1 MIVASGLVN
10 GPSDAAGVAAL
21 VAAESRWAG
30 LARPADHPHIA
41 AWRAA
46 FGSFGAK
53 PKRHLCSAEALM
65 ARALGGEG
73 LPRINALVD
82 RYNAVSVLHAVPV
95 GGEDLDR
102 VEGSVR
108 LVAASG
114 DEPFDDEHP
123 RPGEIVWAD
132 ALGVTCRRW
141 NWRQCR
147 RTRLVE
153 ETARAYFLFDALP
166 PFGDA
171 ELAAAM
177 VELEGLL
184 RGGWPEALVESW
196 VVT

>member
-1 MIVASGLVN
+1 MLG
-10 GPSDAAGVAAL
+10 GG
-21 VAAESRWAG
+21 
-30 LARPADHPHIA
+30 ADDP
-41 AWRAA
+41 
-46 FGSFGAK
+46 GA
-53 PKRHLCSAEALM
+53 
-65 ARALGGEG
+65 GGEG

-102 VEGSVR
+102 VSGPVR

-153 ETARAYFLFDALP
+153 GTTRAYFLFDALP

-177 VELEGLL
+177 AELEGLL
-184 RGGWPEALVESW
+184 RGGWPEARLESW
-196 VVT
+196 VVRAPANVNCAGWGSGVSPGCGHLTAHRGSSDTHPAEPSPQCRS